1 MPKQNTPGPIKVAV
15 IAGEVSGD
23 LLGGDLIRALKDR
36 VESVSLVGVGGEAL
50 QEQGLVSLFDYSELS
65 IMGISQVLARLPKL
79 LLRIRQTAQAIVA
92 AKPDVLVIIDSP
104 DFTHRVAKLVRAS
117 LPDLPI
123 VDYVCP
129 SVWAWKPERAL
140 RMRPYVDH
148 VLAVLPFEPE
158 AMEMLGGPP
167 TTYVGH
173 RLASD
178 ADVLAVRAA
187 QWARGEARSEALGWA
202 GAEAGGEEAPRT
214 CLILPGSRGSEITRL
229 LPVFREAVEIMARR
243 SPAFRFVLPTVP
255 RQAEHVRDMVRDW
268 PVSVEVLVGTPAK
281 WQAFAEADVAMAAS
295 GTVILELGLC
305 SIPVVSNYK
314 ADWLIRMMHKRIRIW
329 TANLPNLIA
338 DYVIVPEYFNEAIRP
353 GALARWM
360 ERLALDTPERRAM
373 IGGFD
378 TVWDIMRTEVPPGE
392 RAAEVV
398 LQTMAA
404 KAAHL

>member
-1 MPKQNTPGPIKVAV
+1 MRDLPIEPGHMKVAV
-15 IAGEVSGD
+15 VAGEVSGD
-23 LLGGDLIRALKDR
+23 LLGGDLIRALKAR
-36 VESVSLVGVGGEAL
+36 VGSVSLIGVGGEEL
-50 QEQGLVSLFDYSELS
+50 EGQGLVSLFDYSELS

-79 LLRIRQTAQAIVA
+79 LWRIRQTAEAIIA

-117 LPDLPI
+117 MPDLPI

-158 AMEMLGGPP
+158 AMATLGGPP

-187 QWARGEARSEALGWA
+187 QWARGEASGNY
-202 GAEAGGEEAPRT
+202 GAKADGAQAPRT

-229 LPVFREAVEIMARR
+229 LPVFREAVEILARR
-243 SPAFRFVLPTVP
+243 SPAFRFVAPTVP
-255 RQAEHVRDMVRDW
+255 RQAERVRDLVRDW
-268 PVSVEVLVGTPAK
+268 PVNVEVVVGRQAK

-314 ADWLIRMMHKRIRIW
+314 ADWLIRLMHKRIRIW

-338 DYVIVPEYFNEAIRP
+338 DYVVVPEYFNESIRP

-360 ERLALDTPERRAM
+360 ERLATDTPERRAM

-378 TVWDIMRTEVPPGE
+378 TVWDVLRTDVPPSD
-392 RAAEVV
+392 RAADVV

-404 KAAHL
+404 KTART

>member
-1 MPKQNTPGPIKVAV
+1 MPRENRPEHMKVAV
-15 IAGEVSGD
+15 VAGEVSGD
-23 LLGGDLIRALKDR
+23 QLGGDLIRALKER
-36 VESVSLVGVGGEAL
+36 VGSVSLVGVGGEEL
-50 QEQGLVSLFDYSELS
+50 EGQGLVSLFDYSELS

-79 LLRIRQTAQAIVA
+79 LMRIRQTAQAIVA

-148 VLAVLPFEPE
+148 VLAVLPFEPD
-158 AMEMLGGPP
+158 AMVTLGGPP

-178 ADVLAVRAA
+178 ANVLGVRAA
-187 QWARGEARSEALGWA
+187 QWSRGEARSALGVET
-202 GAEAGGEEAPRT
+202 GSEEAQRT

-229 LPVFREAVEIMARR
+229 LPVFREAVEILARR
-243 SPAFRFVLPTVP
+243 SPAFRFVAPTVP
-255 RQAEHVRDMVRDW
+255 RQAERVRELVRDW
-268 PVSVEVLVGTPAK
+268 PVEVEVLVGTQAK

-329 TANLPNLIA
+329 TANLPNLIG
-338 DYVIVPEYFNEAIRP
+338 DYVIVPEYFNESIRP

-378 TVWDIMRTEVPPGE
+378 TVWDIMRTDIPPGE
-392 RAAEVV
+392 RAADVV
-398 LQTMAA
+398 LETMEK
-404 KAAHL
+404 KASRL